1 MQSSILPRGHNYRE
15 QTYEFNDEEHIFA
28 MLLILVLAL
37 LFCPSLAEEELRG
50 VKKKYADSV
59 QTYYMERME
68 RFNINDTK
76 KFILKLNINKKFK

>member
-50 VKKKYADSV
+50 VKKKKMLIRPRHTIWKDETLTIQNKCIY
-59 QTYYMERME
+59 
-68 RFNINDTK
+68 INSFI
-76 KFILKLNINKKFK
+76 FILN

>member
-50 VKKKYADSV
+50 VKKKKMLIRPRHTIWKDSTLTI
-59 QTYYMERME
+59 Q
-68 RFNINDTK
+68 
-76 KFILKLNINKKFK
+76 NK

>member
-37 LFCPSLAEEELRG
+37 LFCPSLAEEEFG
-50 VKKKYADSV
+50 PD
-59 QTYYMERME
+59 
-68 RFNINDTK
+68 
-76 KFILKLNINKKFK
+76 ILYGKIKH

>member
-50 VKKKYADSV
+50 VKQKNMLIRVGY
-59 QTYYMERME
+59 TI
-68 RFNINDTK
+68 FN
-76 KFILKLNINKKFK
+76 L

>member
-50 VKKKYADSV
+50 VKKKDADSV
-59 QTYYMERME
+59 QTYYMER
-68 RFNINDTK
+68 FNINDTK
-76 KFILKLNINKKFK
+76 KIHLYKFIVP

>member
-50 VKKKYADSV
+50 VKKKKDADSA
-59 QTYYMERME
+59 QTYYMERL
-68 RFNINDTK
+68 NINDTK
-76 KFILKLNINKKFK
+76 

>member
-1 MQSSILPRGHNYRE
+1 
-15 QTYEFNDEEHIFA
+15 

-59 QTYYMERME
+59 QTYYMERL
-68 RFNINDTK
+68 NINDTK
-76 KFILKLNINKKFK
+76 KYLFKFNF

>member
-59 QTYYMERME
+59 QTYYMER
-68 RFNINDTK
+68 FNINYKK
-76 KFILKLNINKKFK
+76 KFILKF

>member
-50 VKKKYADSV
+50 VKQKKYAYFV
-59 QTYYMERME
+59 LAGNTIYKYKIE
-68 RFNINDTK
+68 K
-76 KFILKLNINKKFK
+76 

>member
-50 VKKKYADSV
+50 VKKK
-59 QTYYMERME
+59 RC
-68 RFNINDTK
+68 
-76 KFILKLNINKKFK
+76 